1 MHGRVVGRR
10 VCQALLVVLVAYVG
24 PNFSS
29 VAAVPGRAPGQAAAP
44 VAPPQPVLAPAAEV
58 AQKAEAYL
66 QAQVRVNGFSGAVL
80 VARGGS
86 PVVSK
91 GYGWANAEWEIPN
104 TPATKFRLGSITK
117 QFTAALV
124 LRLQEQKKLRV
135 QDPICTYLAPCPDL
149 WKPITIHHL
158 LTHTSGIPSY
168 TGLPDYKNTMM
179 LPRTIEQMV
188 AVFRDLPLEFAP
200 GEKFKYNNS
209 GYFLLGVI
217 IEKVAGK
224 KYEDALRD
232 EILTPLGMKDTGYDW
247 SEPLLP
253 RRASG
258 YSKQGDTVVNAKPL
272 DMQQPYAAGSLYSTV
287 GDLLIWDQALYTDRV
302 LPEAARTAMYTPF
315 KDNYAYGWS
324 VRPAETAPS
333 GRLQL
338 GHGGGINGFST
349 MITRVPSDR
358 VTVIVLANVDN
369 ISTGNIARDVLA
381 ITYGLPYQ
389 VPVERTSIT
398 VSPAVLGQYVGR
410 YQIAPDFI
418 LTVTLE
424 DGQLMTQATG
434 QNKLEAY
441 AESETKFFLKV
452 VDAQLTFGKDA
463 DGKVAHVT
471 LHQGGQDR
479 KAPKIP

>member
-1 MHGRVVGRR
+1 MQAQARVSGFSG
-10 VCQALLVVLVAYVG
+10 VVLVARDG
-24 PNFSS
+24 TSI
-29 VAAVPGRAPGQAAAP
+29 
-44 VAPPQPVLAPAAEV
+44 
-58 AQKAEAYL
+58 
-66 QAQVRVNGFSGAVL
+66 
-80 VARGGS
+80 
-86 PVVSK
+86 VSK
-91 GYGWANAEWEIPN
+91 GYGRANAEWDIAN
-104 TPATKFRLGSITK
+104 TPQTKFRLGSITK

-124 LRLQEQKKLRV
+124 LRLQEQKKLTV
-135 QDPICTYLAPCPDL
+135 QDPICTYVAPCPDL
-149 WKPITIHHL
+149 WKPISIHHL

-179 LPRTIEQMV
+179 VPRTIEQMV

-200 GEKFKYNNS
+200 GEKFKYSNS

-232 EILTPLGMKDTGYDW
+232 EIFTPLGMKDSGYDW

-253 RRASG
+253 RRAAG
-258 YSKQGDTVVNAKPL
+258 YTKQGDTLVNAKPL
-272 DMQQPYAAGSLYSTV
+272 DMQQPYSAGSLYSTV
-287 GDLLIWDQALYTDRV
+287 EDLLIWDQALYTDRL
-302 LPEAARTAMYTPF
+302 LPETARRAMYTPF

-324 VRPAETAPS
+324 IRPADKAAT
-333 GRLQL
+333 GRLQI
-338 GHGGGINGFST
+338 GHGGGINGFAT
-349 MITRVPSDR
+349 MITRVPDDR
-358 VTVIVLANVDN
+358 LAVIVLSNVDN
-369 ISTGNIARDVLA
+369 ISAGNVARDLIA

-389 VPVERTSIT
+389 TPVARTSIT

-424 DGQLMTQATG
+424 DGHLMTQATG
-434 QNKLEAY
+434 QNKLEVF

-452 VDAQLTFGKDA
+452 VDAQLTFEKDA
-463 DGKVAHVT
+463 SGKATYVT

-479 KAPKIP
+479 KAPRIE